1 MKTDIKAFAS
11 QCTKIL
17 YIEHK
22 GPDNAHE
29 DDEQEDENAHHL
41 SRLAFPMEAQLRYKE
56 INNQCGETDKN
67 PNYGWLN
74 MYFAVNGT
82 VAAQQQLIHLDG
94 EQLHGYHH

>member
-1 MKTDIKAFAS
+1 
-11 QCTKIL
+11 
-17 YIEHK
+17 
-22 GPDNAHE
+22 
-29 DDEQEDENAHHL
+29 
-41 SRLAFPMEAQLRYKE
+41 MEAQLRYKE